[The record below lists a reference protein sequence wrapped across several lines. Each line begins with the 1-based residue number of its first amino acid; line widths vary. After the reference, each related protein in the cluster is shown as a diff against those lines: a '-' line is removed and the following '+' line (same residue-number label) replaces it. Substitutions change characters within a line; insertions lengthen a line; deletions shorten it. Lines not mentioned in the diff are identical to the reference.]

1 MTAGGSSWGWEG
13 PSDRRFTVEFET
25 GAIWQSRNEIHIPDN
40 ENGTR
45 FDLRSLQGTSPDVHR
60 RAELT
65 WNVPPRH
72 SLRFVYAPIG
82 FSGNGSFA
90 TPVRFAGGT
99 FVPGEHGEVK
109 LHIRFI
115 QLDLSLS
122 GSRIRVVAVA
132 NRRDGFHSRWQSGI
146 ALRRQSSPRQ

>member
-1 MTAGGSSWGWEG
+1 MTAGGSSWGWED

-65 WNVPPRH
+65 WNVPPPPLASVCVCTNRLFRQRLLRDAG
-72 SLRFVYAPIG
+72 SLRWWDLRP
-82 FSGNGSFA
+82 
-90 TPVRFAGGT
+90 GGA
-99 FVPGEHGEVK
+99 
-109 LHIRFI
+109 R
-115 QLDLSLS
+115 
-122 GSRIRVVAVA
+122 
-132 NRRDGFHSRWQSGI
+132 
-146 ALRRQSSPRQ
+146 

>member
-25 GAIWQSRNEIHIPDN
+25 GAIWQSRNDIHIPDN

-65 WNVPPRH
+65 WNVPPPAT
-72 SLRFVYAPIG
+72 RFGLCMHQSAFQATAP
-82 FSGNGSFA
+82 SRR
-90 TPVRFAGGT
+90 RFASLGGPSSRGSTVKSNYT
-99 FVPGEHGEVK
+99 FDSYSLTYRYLVHESEWWRWRIGATA
-109 LHIRFI
+109 FI
-115 QLDLSLS
+115 
-122 GSRIRVVAVA
+122 
-132 NRRDGFHSRWQSGI
+132 RDGKVE
-146 ALRRQSSPRQ
+146 LR